1 MQCLISR
8 KENCWENACSE
19 SFFNSLKNALMQ
31 GTCYNT
37 QAEARADI
45 FDYIESFYNRKHLH
59 STPGFASP

>member
-1 MQCLISR
+1 MQCLMIR
-8 KENCWENACSE
+8 KGDFWENACSE

-45 FDYIESFYNRKHLH
+45 FD
-59 STPGFASP
+59 